1 MVRKTISAQAAL
13 ERMIVLCSRSEQCTE
28 EVTGKLR
35 KLGVPSS
42 EAKEIVRALVEERY
56 VDDARYAKSFAYS
69 KMQFSGWGKK
79 RIRLALMQKRIV
91 SDLITDALDSLDNKE
106 YDAVFRRV
114 LESKAK
120 RVDLD
125 DYATWGR
132 IYRAM
137 VLRGFEPVM
146 ISRGLMEL
154 KARGSRI

>member
-1 MVRKTISAQAAL
+1 MVRKAISAQAAL

-28 EVTGKLR
+28 EIAGKLR

-42 EAKEIVRALVEERY
+42 VAQDIVRTLVDGRY

-79 RIRLALMQKRIV
+79 KIRLALMQKHIA
-91 SDLITDALDSLDNKE
+91 SDLIADALDSLDNNG
-106 YDAVFRRV
+106 YDAVFRKV

-120 RVDLD
+120 SADLD

-132 IYRAM
+132 VYRAM
-137 VLRGFEPVM
+137 VLRGFEPM
-146 ISRGLMEL
+146 RISRGLMEL
-154 KARGSRI
+154 KARGGGI